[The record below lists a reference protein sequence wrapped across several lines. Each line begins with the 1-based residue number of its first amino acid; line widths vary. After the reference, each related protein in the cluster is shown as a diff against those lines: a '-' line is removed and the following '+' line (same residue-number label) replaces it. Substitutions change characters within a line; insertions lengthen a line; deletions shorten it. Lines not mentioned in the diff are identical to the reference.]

1 MGLVKL
7 YSSKTN
13 ELQAALSIQMTQR
26 FVPRFR
32 PPEGTKH
39 NHLPHHR
46 VGVSTGGRL
55 AQLSVKSER
64 IAKTLPWLDVMNVK
78 TASI

>member
-46 VGVSTGGRL
+46 VGVSTDGRL
-55 AQLSVKSER
+55 ALLLPKSEG
-64 IAKTLPWLDVMNVK
+64 IAKRLPWLDVMNV
-78 TASI
+78 TTSI